1 MPTYTVLVEFDTVID
16 DVTREEKKFHP
27 DDIYDGPEARIPL
40 LLAGIDFHGPLIA
53 ENE

>member
-1 MPTYTVLVEFDTVID
+1 MPIVYVVLVEFDTVIN

-27 DDIYDGPEARIPL
+27 GDIYDGPPERVPL

-53 ENE
+53 AQ